1 MLRRWL
7 PAAAVLLAVLLLWPI
22 LLPFLLAFALAA
34 AVEPLVGRLCR
45 LGLRRWLAAGAV
57 LLSLLTVL
65 GGGLWLLLQRL
76 LYEAGQFLRQLPG
89 LLSSLSQ
96 DSWLEHWRYA
106 LVVAAPVELQETL
119 AAALDS
125 LLQKSLTL
133 PERLYEGAADLVTAA
148 AAGLP
153 GFLLAVTTF
162 LLAAFYCSAD
172 FPRLCAGLWALVPPG
187 RRPWL
192 ARLGQSARQACASWL
207 RVQGRMLGIIFL
219 VLAAGLLLLRVPY
232 ALLAA
237 AVGAL
242 VDALPFLGSAVL
254 LVPWA
259 VLSLLQ
265 GQPVRCA
272 GLLALLAALCLLRSF
287 LEPRFYGRQA
297 GVSPLLTL
305 AAVYAGFRLF
315 GVWGM
320 LLAPLAVSMA
330 ASLLRALRQPGP
342 PGAAPSA

>member
-119 AAALDS
+119 AAFLIR
-125 LLQKSLTL
+125 QKS
-133 PERLYEGAADLVTAA
+133 
-148 AAGLP
+148 GL
-153 GFLLAVTTF
+153 
-162 LLAAFYCSAD
+162 
-172 FPRLCAGLWALVPPG
+172 
-187 RRPWL
+187 
-192 ARLGQSARQACASWL
+192 
-207 RVQGRMLGIIFL
+207 
-219 VLAAGLLLLRVPY
+219 
-232 ALLAA
+232 
-237 AVGAL
+237 
-242 VDALPFLGSAVL
+242 
-254 LVPWA
+254 
-259 VLSLLQ
+259 
-265 GQPVRCA
+265 
-272 GLLALLAALCLLRSF
+272 
-287 LEPRFYGRQA
+287 
-297 GVSPLLTL
+297 
-305 AAVYAGFRLF
+305 
-315 GVWGM
+315 
-320 LLAPLAVSMA
+320 
-330 ASLLRALRQPGP
+330 
-342 PGAAPSA
+342 